1 MAWKYTGTAKTS
13 GTDRGKSSVVRQNE
27 IVRARQEQNKIA
39 KAKAR
44 QTDINDSIELWNKVT
59 NAGDL
64 SPSDEFNSRTKS
76 EFLAPMIN
84 KYSEIVSGMNKG
96 SIPVDIGTQALAQL
110 NSNVNTYTTFVG
122 LSNDVNQKYEASLDI
137 DEGKIGA
144 IQTNAN
150 NDIPALQ
157 LNNKFHT
164 NPKDLTIRLDESGS
178 PIVEN
183 LVTGEVLNM
192 TEFNSAM
199 QNGADFVQTIP
210 DNTKLMETAVTS
222 ILGDMQNNGKIDII
236 DKTNIR
242 NQTTQSLYNY
252 PAIKENMDALM
263 PFNGLTNSYSTA
275 SASWEGMGEL
285 HEQYGSVW
293 EGTDDQIK
301 AFNEYMNQQALDKF
315 IPANQ
320 RYQGED
326 PRVSKIVK
334 DKAKTTGK
342 GGETSEKT
350 TSLPDYRLLTKANKD
365 LTEDKAKLKA
375 MQKQL
380 LTTTNKN
387 EANYLRQAI
396 KENEERQKKTEA
408 SMKKFLQNFENRKY
422 NGSQIKRVDFKF
434 DENKNSYVL
443 NFIGEEEDTE
453 KGPGKEVII
462 NITPFVVSNEDQIK
476 TIENT
481 IDKQE
486 RAIAKGNAL
495 LDPQQNN

>member
-27 IVRARQEQNKIA
+27 IVRARQEKNKIA
-39 KAKAR
+39 KAEAR
-44 QTDINDSIELWNKVT
+44 QTDIEDSIELWNKVT

-84 KYSEIVSGMNKG
+84 QYSEIVSGMNKG

-110 NSNVNTYTTFVG
+110 NSNVNTYTTFVS

-137 DEGKIGA
+137 DEGKVGA

-164 NPKDLTIRLDESGS
+164 NPKDLTIRLDKSGS

-210 DNTKLMETAVTS
+210 DNTKLMETAVTN
-222 ILGDMQNNGKIDII
+222 ILGDMQNNGKIEIVDRTDI
-236 DKTNIR
+236 T
-242 NQTTQSLYNY
+242 NQTTQNLYNY

-275 SASWEGMGEL
+275 SASYEGMTEL
-285 HEQYGSVW
+285 HEEYGSVW

-334 DKAKTTGK
+334 DKPKPVPKPKPEITDAILAKDVSPLIDAAVK
-342 GGETSEKT
+342 MKDDIEK
-350 TSLPDYRLLTKANKD
+350 L
-365 LTEDKAKLKA
+365 E
-375 MQKQL
+375 
-380 LTTTNKN
+380 
-387 EANYLRQAI
+387 EF
-396 KENEERQKKTEA
+396 KEFKT
-408 SMKKFLQNFENRKY
+408 
-422 NGSQIKRVDFKF
+422 KF
-434 DENKNSYVL
+434 DGLDSEGWFSEYKKVMLQPKFNKLQEEIKAIPGYAQADEYLSQFINQELKIGKDTVMIGDFNIMPTKRGEIGVL
-443 NFIGEEEDTE
+443 FLDEEGFPINKEPFAFKKAQLESMLSKIPPQTVKAQTGDGFI
-453 KGPGKEVII
+453 
-462 NITPFVVSNEDQIK
+462 
-476 TIENT
+476 
-481 IDKQE
+481 
-486 RAIAKGNAL
+486 L
-495 LDPQQNN
+495 

>member
-13 GTDRGKSSVVRQNE
+13 GTDRGKSSVVLQNE

-44 QTDINDSIELWNKVT
+44 QTDINDSIQLWNKVT

-110 NSNVNTYTTFVG
+110 NSNINTYTTFVS

-137 DEGKIGA
+137 DEGKVGA

-210 DNTKLMETAVTS
+210 DNTKLMETAVTN
-222 ILGDMQNNGKIDII
+222 ILGDMQNNGKIEIVDRTDI
-236 DKTNIR
+236 T
-242 NQTTQSLYNY
+242 NQTTRNLYNY

-275 SASWEGMGEL
+275 SASWEGMAEL
-285 HEQYGSVW
+285 HEEYGSVW
-293 EGTDDQIK
+293 EGTDKQIE

-326 PRVSKIVK
+326 TEFSKIVK
-334 DKAKTTGK
+334 DKPKPVARGK
-342 GGETSEKT
+342 GKISEAVFAKDVSPLIDAAIEMKDDIEKIEEFKEFKT
-350 TSLPDYRLLTKANKD
+350 
-365 LTEDKAKLKA
+365 
-375 MQKQL
+375 
-380 LTTTNKN
+380 
-387 EANYLRQAI
+387 
-396 KENEERQKKTEA
+396 
-408 SMKKFLQNFENRKY
+408 
-422 NGSQIKRVDFKF
+422 KF
-434 DENKNSYVL
+434 DELDSEGWFSEYKRIMMQPTFNKLQKEIKAIPGYAEADEYLSQFINQELKIGKDTIMVGDFTIMPTKRGEIGVL
-443 NFIGEEEDTE
+443 FLDEEGFPINKEPFAFKETQLKSMINKFPKLEREVASEDGFI
-453 KGPGKEVII
+453 
-462 NITPFVVSNEDQIK
+462 
-476 TIENT
+476 
-481 IDKQE
+481 
-486 RAIAKGNAL
+486 L
-495 LDPQQNN
+495 

>member
-1 MAWKYTGTAKTS
+1 MAWKYTGTAKAS
-13 GTDRGKSSVVRQNE
+13 GIDRGRSSVVRQNE
-27 IVRARQEQNKIA
+27 IVRVRQEQNKKA
-39 KAKAR
+39 KAEAR

-84 KYSEIVSGMNKG
+84 QYSEIVSGMNKG

-110 NSNVNTYTTFVG
+110 NSNINTYTTFVS

-137 DEGKIGA
+137 DEGKVGA

-164 NPKDLTIRLDESGS
+164 NPKDLTIRLDKSGS

-183 LVTGEVLNM
+183 LVTGEVINM

-199 QNGADFVQTIP
+199 QNGIDFVQTIP
-210 DNTKLMETAVTS
+210 DNTKLMETAVTN
-222 ILGDMQNNGKIDII
+222 ILGDMQNKGKIEII

-242 NQTTQSLYNY
+242 NQTTQNLYNY

-285 HEQYGSVW
+285 HEEHGSVW

-334 DKAKTTGK
+334 DKPKPVTRGK
-342 GGETSEKT
+342 GKISEAVFAKDVSPLIDAAIEMKDDIEKLEKFEELKT
-350 TSLPDYRLLTKANKD
+350 KVDGVDDKGWLREYKKIMIQPQFNKLQEEIKAIPGY
-365 LTEDKAKLKA
+365 EKAD
-375 MQKQL
+375 
-380 LTTTNKN
+380 
-387 EANYLRQAI
+387 NYLSQFINQELKIGKDTIMVGDFTIIPTKRGEIGVLFLDEEGLPINKEPFAFKETQLKSMVNKFPELKRQI
-396 KENEERQKKTEA
+396 MSK
-408 SMKKFLQNFENRKY
+408 
-422 NGSQIKRVDFKF
+422 
-434 DENKNSYVL
+434 DEN
-443 NFIGEEEDTE
+443 
-453 KGPGKEVII
+453 II
-462 NITPFVVSNEDQIK
+462 
-476 TIENT
+476 
-481 IDKQE
+481 
-486 RAIAKGNAL
+486 
-495 LDPQQNN
+495 